1 MNILADSNIL
11 YAKEAFSAFGT
22 VALTDGRSITHEKLE
37 SVDVL
42 LVRSITPV
50 TRQLLENT
58 QVKFVASAT
67 IGTDHVDLDFL
78 RESNIGFAHAPGSNA
93 NSVAE
98 YIVSVLVHLAQK
110 KQRDLSAM
118 TLGIIGVGNVG
129 ARVYAV
135 AQALGMRT
143 LLCDPPK
150 KALTK
155 SDIYVPLS
163 KLLAE
168 SDIVSVHVPLT
179 ADGADATF
187 HLANDAFFGAMKRG
201 AMFVNTSRGDVVDEN
216 SLKHVRQRLGGV
228 ALDVWSGEP
237 KPHAATIAACDVA
250 TPHIAGYSYD
260 GKVSGT
266 EMVLDAMAAYFF
278 KEAERTWRVPEPQG
292 EQKKIVLD
300 APGAPGAPDVTKSQ
314 DVIFA
319 AVKAAYPIMEDDAR
333 FRKILDK
340 DAGKQAA
347 FFDELRREYP
357 KRLEFRNYL
366 VSVPKKCSP
375 ATVTMLSVL
384 GFKVSAT
391 L

>member
-11 YAKEAFSAFGT
+11 YAKEAFSAFGMVT
-22 VALTDGRSITHEKLE
+22 LIDGRSITRERLE
-37 SVDVL
+37 TMDVL

-78 RESNIGFAHAPGSNA
+78 RDSNIGFAHAPGSNA

-98 YIVSVLVHLAQK
+98 YIVSALVHLAQK
-110 KQRDLSAM
+110 KQRDFSGM
-118 TLGIIGVGNVG
+118 TLGIIGAGNVG
-129 ARVYAV
+129 SRVYAM

-143 LLCDPPK
+143 LLNDPPK
-150 KALTK
+150 KAMTQ
-155 SDIYVPLS
+155 SDIYIPLS
-163 KLLAE
+163 NLLAE
-168 SDIVSVHVPLT
+168 SDIVTVHVPLT
-179 ADGADATF
+179 AAGADATF

-201 AMFVNTSRGDVVDEN
+201 AFFLNTSRGDVVDET
-216 SLKHVRQRLGGV
+216 SLRHVRQRLSGV

-237 KPHAATIAACDVA
+237 RPHAATIAACDVA

-260 GKVSGT
+260 GKVAGT
-266 EMVLDAMAAYFF
+266 DMIHSAMAAYFF
-278 KEAERTWRVPEPQG
+278 ADAEKAWMPPEAQA

-340 DAGKQAA
+340 DADKQAA

-366 VSVPKKCSP
+366 VSVPKKCPP
-375 ATVTMLSVL
+375 AIVTELSSL
-384 GFKVSAT
+384 GFKVSAS

>member
-1 MNILADSNIL
+1 MNILADSNIIH
-11 YAKEAFSAFGT
+11 AKEAFSAFGAVT
-22 VALTDGRSITHEKLE
+22 LVDGRAITRERLE
-37 SVDVL
+37 NVDAL

-50 TRQLLENT
+50 NRQLLENT

-78 RESNIGFAHAPGSNA
+78 RDNNIGFAHAPGSNA

-98 YIVSVLVHLAQK
+98 YIVSALVHLATK
-110 KQRDLSAM
+110 KERDLSAR

-129 ARVYAV
+129 SRVYAM

-143 LLCDPPK
+143 LLNDPPK
-150 KALTK
+150 KALTQ

-168 SDIVSVHVPLT
+168 SDVVTMHVPLT
-179 ADGADATF
+179 TDGADATF
-187 HLANDAFFGAMKRG
+187 HLANDAFFGGMKKG
-201 AMFVNTSRGDVVDEN
+201 AFFLNTSRGDVVDET
-216 SLKHVRQRLGGV
+216 SLTHLRRQRLGGV

-237 KPHAATIAACDVA
+237 RPHAATIAACDIA

-260 GKVSGT
+260 GKTRGT
-266 EMVLDAMAAYFF
+266 EMVFEAMCAYFF
-278 KEAERTWRVPEPQG
+278 ADAEKTWRPEPG
-292 EQKKIVLD
+292 AEQKKIVID
-300 APGAPGAPDVTKSQ
+300 APGAPDAAKNEDIV
-314 DVIFA
+314 FA
-319 AVKAAYPIMEDDAR
+319 AVKAAYPIMEDDSR

-340 DAGKQAA
+340 SAEKQAD
-347 FFDELRREYP
+347 FFDDLRRQYP
-357 KRLEFRNYL
+357 KRLEFRNH
-366 VSVPKKCSP
+366 VVCVPKKCPP
-375 ATVTMLSVL
+375 AIVTELSGL